1 MRQIRVRERA
11 REVPQEKHAINEQ
24 IMAPEVRV
32 IGVDGAQL
40 GVLSL
45 RQALLAAEEAGVDL
59 VEVAPE
65 ARPPVCRLLDYGKL
79 KYREQK
85 KAAETRKKS
94 SVHTVKE
101 LRVRY
106 NTDKHDIEI
115 KVRNARKF
123 LEDGDKV
130 RFQMQFRGRETS
142 YKELGDQVFRELAAQ
157 LEDVAIIEEMTP
169 LLGRKMTMTIAP
181 KTAAVAVPAK
191 PAASAAPSAGKPA
204 AK

>member
-1 MRQIRVRERA
+1 
-11 REVPQEKHAINEQ
+11 
-24 IMAPEVRV
+24 MAPEVRV

>member
-1 MRQIRVRERA
+1 
-11 REVPQEKHAINEQ
+11 
-24 IMAPEVRV
+24 MAPEVRV
-32 IGVDGAQL
+32 IGAGGEQL
-40 GVLSL
+40 GVLTI
-45 RQALLAAEEAGVDL
+45 RQALQAAEEAGVDL

-65 ARPPVCRLLDYGKL
+65 AKPPVCRLLDYGKL

-123 LEDGDKV
+123 LEEGDKV

-142 YKELGDQVFRELAAQ
+142 YKELGDAVFRDLASNLQ
-157 LEDVAIIEEMTP
+157 DVAIIEETTP

-181 KTAAVAVPAK
+181 RSAVVSGQAPVAAPAK
-191 PAASAAPSAGKPA
+191 PAAPK
-204 AK
+204 K

>member
-1 MRQIRVRERA
+1 MRQIRFRERG
-11 REVPQEKHAINEQ
+11 REAAPEKHAINEQ
-24 IMAPEVRV
+24 ITSPEVRV

-40 GVLSL
+40 GVMST
-45 RQALLAAEEAGVDL
+45 RTALQAAEQAGVDL

-65 ARPPVCRLLDYGKL
+65 AKPPVCRLLDYGKL

-106 NTDKHDIEI
+106 NTDKHDLSI

-123 LEDGDKV
+123 LEEGDKV

-142 YKELGDQVFRELAAQ
+142 YKELGDAVFRDLAS
-157 LEDVAIIEEMTP
+157 LLGDVALIEETTP
-169 LLGRKMTMTIAP
+169 LVGRKMTMTIAP
-181 KTAAVAVPAK
+181 KAAVAAVTAAPTPGAAK
-191 PAASAAPSAGKPA
+191 PAA
-204 AK
+204 AKK